1 MNRTDKAYSGL
12 NKEKEKRRE
21 KRKKHT
27 TVARLIYIH
36 VHGYT
41 ILYTI
46 DIDKKKT
53 INNILN

>member
-1 MNRTDKAYSGL
+1 MASIKKKK
-12 NKEKEKRRE
+12 KEER